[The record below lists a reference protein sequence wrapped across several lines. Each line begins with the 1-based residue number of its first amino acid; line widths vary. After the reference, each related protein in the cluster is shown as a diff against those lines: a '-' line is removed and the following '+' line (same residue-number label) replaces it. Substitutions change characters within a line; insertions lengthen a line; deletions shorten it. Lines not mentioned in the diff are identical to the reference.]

1 MLSCFSPFM
10 KLLSLL
16 LKLGDMPSGG
26 LALHHPQSVHS
37 STILPN
43 HAGPGHLDLPVE
55 LGIWIDVK
63 TAKDSL
69 LVPQSLKA
77 RTGSGQM
84 GVASRIGPVP
94 RQRDVP
100 WCTERFC
107 RPVLSPAVLLL
118 PSEEVDLPQK
128 QHLWRLCALSVVASL
143 WS

>member
-1 MLSCFSPFM
+1 M

-37 STILPN
+37 LTILPN

-63 TAKDSL
+63 AAKDSR

-94 RQRDVP
+94 GRGMCP
-100 WCTERFC
+100 G
-107 RPVLSPAVLLL
+107 VLSASVGQCYLQPCYYCHQKKWAFPKSNTCGGCVL
-118 PSEEVDLPQK
+118 
-128 QHLWRLCALSVVASL
+128 
-143 WS
+143 